1 MQTNDS
7 TTAVSLHSSGGSVLQ
22 AFSDPTNAPGHNLPT
37 AVPSLIDAALAAFD
51 ADRDTSRRYLLRASA
66 LLAANRVS
74 SGAESAR
81 RLESRGGLL
90 AWQLNRAIDYIEAQ
104 LAEKITAIDLA
115 DLIQMSTGQLF
126 RAFKISVGMTP
137 FRYIARRRVEL
148 ACTMIRATREPL
160 SQVAIACGMCDQ
172 AYMCK
177 MFRRLLG
184 MTPSEWRRE
193 HQASSADSNV
203 ATATTISLIAECRRQ
218 LATTNATSGSFVLST
233 SCQDRAA

>member
-1 MQTNDS
+1 M
-7 TTAVSLHSSGGSVLQ
+7 LQ

-51 ADRDTSRRYLLRASA
+51 ADRDTARRYLLRASA

-90 AWQLNRAIDYIEAQ
+90 AWQLNRVIDYIEAQ

-148 ACTMIRATREPL
+148 ACTMLRTTREPL

-172 AYMCK
+172 AYLCRT
-177 MFRRLLG
+177 FRRLTG
-184 MTPSEWRRE
+184 MSPSQWRCE
-193 HQASSADSNV
+193 HQD
-203 ATATTISLIAECRRQ
+203 L
-218 LATTNATSGSFVLST
+218 
-233 SCQDRAA
+233 